1 MRISDWSSDVCSS
14 DLRQRRQVKG
24 IVGRDRQLAA
34 RNVRLVGRAAGRDQD
49 VLGTM
54 SLAVDLDRVR
64 IAQSRMTTD
73 QPGAGVRQQL
83 AVDAIDTRDL
93 AILVVTQGRPVEA
106 GRANRPDR
114 KSTRLNSSHYCAS

>member
-1 MRISDWSSDVCSS
+1 MAAKDRCKRDSDIATAGPDHTT
-14 DLRQRRQVKG
+14 RQRRQVKG

-83 AVDAIDTRDL
+83 RSEEHTSELQSLMRISYAVFCLKKKKKKQT
-93 AILVVTQGRPVEA
+93 
-106 GRANRPDR
+106 
-114 KSTRLNSSHYCAS
+114 